1 MPYTLAGF
9 ATDTRA
15 AISGYAEGYHVGA
28 ASIARNV
35 LFEAFWN
42 HSVDLADANVVR
54 TLLVDAIRT
63 ASPLTED
70 LHEWDYT
77 GTLNGDQSAST
88 RGLLIRRWAAEWQ
101 ALEDPTV
108 PLLVLADTDRLSGK
122 SGIEWLGRELLKNGR
137 LDHARTCDGSSWTR
151 GSNQGSHHS
160 GASATPPYP
169 RKADPEKF
177 GSHLP
182 SRNPIGRRLLSL
194 AIQLVASGTGA
205 VALAGLE
212 RTDHQPHQRPG
223 AAANSLRTTGAA
235 AAAGDPGDRACA
247 GRPGGRR
254 HHRPGRR
261 RRERGPDPRVCLRRG
276 NGYRAVARRAVAS
289 SGDR

>member
-122 SGIEWLGRELLKNGR
+122 SGIEWLGRELLKRRVELDPGFEPRLPPQRSVSDTAVSPEGRSRKVRFAPSEPQPHWPSTAVVGDPTGRQWNGR
-137 LDHARTCDGSSWTR
+137 RCARRTGTNRSPAPPAAGSSSEQSPDHR
-151 GSNQGSHHS
+151 S
-160 GASATPPYP
+160 GRSC
-169 RKADPEKF
+169 
-177 GSHLP
+177 G
-182 SRNPIGRRLLSL
+182 
-194 AIQLVASGTGA
+194 
-205 VALAGLE
+205 
-212 RTDHQPHQRPG
+212 
-223 AAANSLRTTGAA
+223 
-235 AAAGDPGDRACA
+235 
-247 GRPGGRR
+247 
-254 HHRPGRR
+254 
-261 RRERGPDPRVCLRRG
+261 
-276 NGYRAVARRAVAS
+276 
-289 SGDR
+289 